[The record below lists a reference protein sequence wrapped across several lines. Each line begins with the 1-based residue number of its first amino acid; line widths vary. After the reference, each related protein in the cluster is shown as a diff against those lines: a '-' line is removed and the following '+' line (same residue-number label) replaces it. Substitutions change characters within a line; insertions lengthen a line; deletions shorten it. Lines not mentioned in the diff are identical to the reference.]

1 MKAVP
6 LLDAHCNPFAGWDV
20 RSLLEL
26 QAKRLG
32 DRSCLIWEPIEGAT
46 GRWSYDA
53 FVREIARTGAGL
65 AARGI
70 GAGDRV
76 IVHLENCP
84 EHLFTWLGCAWIGA
98 VAVTTNPRSSR
109 DELAWFADISRSRAA
124 ITHPKFRDLVESA
137 FPQAEWIAL
146 TDTDAGDTPVRKTVA
161 AEAFS
166 ALARDAASAPPGR
179 ADCAAPFSVQFTS
192 GTTSRPKGVVWT
204 HANALWGAR
213 VSAAHEDLRPDDV
226 HLVHLPLCHTNAQVY
241 SVMASLWVGATIV
254 LQPRFSASRFWP
266 VALKHRCTWSSMVP
280 FAVQALLQQA
290 VPEAHRFRF
299 WGNGLCDMPTD
310 AHFRVRTLGW
320 WGMTETVTHGI
331 VGSAHHPDL
340 PMSMGRAAPEYSIVV
355 RGEDGSPARPGET
368 GDLLVRGVRGLS
380 LFHEYLEDPS
390 ATAASFTP
398 DGWMITGDRV
408 TLADDGWLVFADR
421 AKDMLK
427 VGGENVAASEVERVI
442 ASLPGVLEVAVV
454 GKPDPMLQ
462 EVPVAFVRL
471 QAQADAQPEAF
482 VASVLEAC
490 RTQLASFKLPRE
502 VHLLDDF
509 PRATLNKIAKAE
521 LRKRLTAGQER

>member
-1 MKAVP
+1 
-6 LLDAHCNPFAGWDV
+6 
-20 RSLLEL
+20 
-26 QAKRLG
+26 
-32 DRSCLIWEPIEGAT
+32 
-46 GRWSYDA
+46 
-53 FVREIARTGAGL
+53 
-65 AARGI
+65 
-70 GAGDRV
+70 
-76 IVHLENCP
+76 
-84 EHLFTWLGCAWIGA
+84 
-98 VAVTTNPRSSR
+98 
-109 DELAWFADISRSRAA
+109 
-124 ITHPKFRDLVESA
+124 
-137 FPQAEWIAL
+137 
-146 TDTDAGDTPVRKTVA
+146 
-161 AEAFS
+161 
-166 ALARDAASAPPGR
+166 
-179 ADCAAPFSVQFTS
+179 
-192 GTTSRPKGVVWT
+192 
-204 HANALWGAR
+204 
-213 VSAAHEDLRPDDV
+213 
-226 HLVHLPLCHTNAQVY
+226 
-241 SVMASLWVGATIV
+241 
-254 LQPRFSASRFWP
+254 
-266 VALKHRCTWSSMVP
+266 
-280 FAVQALLQQA
+280 
-290 VPEAHRFRF
+290 
-299 WGNGLCDMPTD
+299 
-310 AHFRVRTLGW
+310 
-320 WGMTETVTHGI
+320 
-331 VGSAHHPDL
+331 
-340 PMSMGRAAPEYSIVV
+340 MSMGRAAPEYSIVV